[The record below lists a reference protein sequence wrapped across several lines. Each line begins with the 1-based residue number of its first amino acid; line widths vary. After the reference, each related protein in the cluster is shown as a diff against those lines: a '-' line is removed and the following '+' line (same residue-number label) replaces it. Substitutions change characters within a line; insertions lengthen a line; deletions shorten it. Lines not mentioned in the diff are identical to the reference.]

1 MQGDDTAFKKI
12 EEINLINYINQKEYR
27 KKIRKNE
34 IEKTG
39 TGWSARIR
47 RPVGRCF
54 PAGGVADL
62 DRPHRSPLTATTSL
76 PLSWLHSGRRR
87 PLRRTLR
94 RRRAS
99 TRYAPL
105 PFPSLPAVQTVH
117 PQTLIVSYV
126 DPDLTKFHAHV
137 TH

>member
-1 MQGDDTAFKKI
+1 MRALKLLSSMQGDDTAFKKI

-62 DRPHRSPLTATTSL
+62 DRPP
-76 PLSWLHSGRRR
+76 
-87 PLRRTLR
+87 
-94 RRRAS
+94 
-99 TRYAPL
+99 
-105 PFPSLPAVQTVH
+105 
-117 PQTLIVSYV
+117 
-126 DPDLTKFHAHV
+126 
-137 TH
+137 